1 MEKDRPAMH
10 KLIKSLGMKSPES
23 LGVKTVAKVEKH
35 LKEHKVK
42 HVLKFTGGN
51 CDSEDVYIAG
61 YDDNRDLMRLS
72 KRMETAKKKWD
83 AIEIEEKIEGI
94 EAGCA
99 GYFDGKK
106 FAPGIEINFQHKPVA
121 ASENGQGIGFLT
133 GEMGT
138 VLKIVDE
145 SNDFFQRTLSKMIPY
160 LKSIDY
166 RGEIDLGFIINE
178 EGDWFIEATT
188 REGYPACTIQDELMR
203 TPWGEFYYQIATG
216 NVKTYEYLP
225 LWALGVVVVSP
236 GFPDWKSSQKKSVG
250 LPIFGYEE
258 NKDHCHLFEARKG
271 PDGYE
276 VSDGGYRLPLVVTGS
291 AKPIK
296 KSQKNTYWLLDPRN
310 ENRVNVPKSW

>member
-1 MEKDRPAMH
+1 MNILVITSEGDGAMHALGLRDEGHNVKLFTEEEEARDMYRGIFDSEKDYKPFIDWCNYAFFANNRLDHIWEVIHKKKPCYGGSTAGQNMEKDGPAMH

-23 LGVKTVAKVEKH
+23 LGVKTVAEVEKH

-145 SNDFFQRTLSKMIPY
+145 SNDFFQRTLAKMIPY

-203 TPWGEFYYQIATG
+203 TPWG
-216 NVKTYEYLP
+216 
-225 LWALGVVVVSP
+225 
-236 GFPDWKSSQKKSVG
+236 
-250 LPIFGYEE
+250 
-258 NKDHCHLFEARKG
+258 
-271 PDGYE
+271 
-276 VSDGGYRLPLVVTGS
+276 
-291 AKPIK
+291 
-296 KSQKNTYWLLDPRN
+296 
-310 ENRVNVPKSW
+310 